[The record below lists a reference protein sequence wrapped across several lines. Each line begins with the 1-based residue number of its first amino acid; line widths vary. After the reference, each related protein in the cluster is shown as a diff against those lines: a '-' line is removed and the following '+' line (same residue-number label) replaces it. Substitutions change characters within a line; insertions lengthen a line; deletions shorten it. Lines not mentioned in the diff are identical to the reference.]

1 MAKTVVCPQTDEEVT
16 GRTKAK
22 KQLAKGGNHVA
33 KAGVSTFP
41 TAPTV
46 KGKLEVMGGAAF
58 DDEEEDGDE
67 EVGDGVDEGDNL
79 DEEMAALEA
88 ATKKN
93 ASIKRKCIAKE
104 GSTTKKLKGSDQ
116 A

>member
-1 MAKTVVCPQTDEEVT
+1 VAKTVVCPQTDEEVT

-22 KQLAKGGNHVA
+22 KQLAKGGNPAA
-33 KAGVSTFP
+33 KAGVATCP

-46 KGKLEVMGGAAF
+46 KGKLEVMGGPAF
-58 DDEEEDGDE
+58 DDEEEDDYE
-67 EVGDGVDEGDNL
+67 EVGDGGDAGDNL

-93 ASIKRKCIAKE
+93 NRQIIAKA
-104 GSTTKKLKGSDQ
+104 GPTAKKVKVQ